1 MSENPL
7 IIAHKMPPETL
18 LEVMRTG
25 IKGLRIKEGLA
36 GLVEHY
42 LFSAIGK
49 ADIPIKFSDFGTPE
63 RLAAVAG
70 IAGWRAREENFER
83 VSARAF
89 CMFQTLL
96 LEYNGLKLSA
106 MKPIE
111 DGEDDIVILQ
121 IPPLAGE
128 TGMLR
133 SMYSADARIE
143 NDYISIP
150 LRDATSNYA
159 APEVFIK
166 SKRVY
171 IPARIFGHRFGVYS
185 KQVFS
190 ALVKTA
196 EQTIQYNTKTKFME
210 ATAGFSNI
218 IDSIANTHGPWI
230 LRSKHEKAI
239 PLVEFIMKAME
250 NAGNLNRPMTVM
262 ALASNL
268 KQYQPKAKWEV
279 TEKEK
284 AANMIPGELL
294 NTIIKLKKDSIYIQ
308 EIIKPEL
315 GPQGCLIKIGAP
327 RRIILTGID
336 DFSKLMEFPCFAR
349 AIKEKSVPHHVRA
362 AMFSILLWFYDVEQC
377 IEIIEKKIGI
387 PNFDRERTVYQL
399 NSLLEIDPSG
409 KTEPKYCY
417 GVNGFATYC
426 IGYEN
431 CKRCWLKVLNYCLID
446 TSKRREKLWMVPIS
460 RNTMSL
466 LNSRI

>member
-25 IKGLRIKEGLA
+25 IKGLRIKEALA

-121 IPPLAGE
+121 IPPLGGK

-133 SMYSADARIE
+133 FIYSADARIE

-159 APEVFIK
+159 AAEVFIK

-190 ALVKTA
+190 ALVKIA

-210 ATAGFSNI
+210 ATAGFSNM
-218 IDSIANTHGPWI
+218 IDSIANTHGTWI
-230 LRSKHEKAI
+230 LRNKHEKAI

-250 NAGNLNRPMTVM
+250 SAGNLNRPMTVM

-268 KQYQPKAKWEV
+268 KQYQPQAKWEV

-284 AANMIPGELL
+284 ATNMIPGELL
-294 NTIIKLKKDSIYIQ
+294 NTIIKLKKESIYIQ
-308 EIIKPEL
+308 DIVKPEL

-336 DFSKLMEFPCFAR
+336 DFSKLMEFPCFSR
-349 AIKEKSVPHHVRA
+349 AMKEKSVPHHIRT

-377 IEIIEKKIGI
+377 IEIIEKKIGV

-399 NSLLEIDPSG
+399 NSLLETDPSG
-409 KTEPKYCY
+409 KPEPKYSY
-417 GVNGFATYC
+417 GLKGFGTYC

-431 CKRCWLKVLNYCLID
+431 CKRCWLRGLKLPNRYF
-446 TSKRREKLWMVPIS
+446 EKKKEIMDSTDQTEHNVP
-460 RNTMSL
+460 T
-466 LNSRI
+466 

>member
-7 IIAHKMPPETL
+7 IIAHKIPPETL

-70 IAGWRAREENFER
+70 IAGWRVREENFER

-159 APEVFIK
+159 SAEVFIK

-190 ALVKTA
+190 ALVKIA

-250 NAGNLNRPMTVM
+250 SEGNLNRPMTIM
-262 ALASNL
+262 ALVGNV
-268 KQYQPKAKWEV
+268 KQYKTQAKWEV
-279 TEKEK
+279 AEREKILNNTLE
-284 AANMIPGELL
+284 ELL
-294 NTIIKLKKDSIYIQ
+294 NTLIKLKKKDSIYIQ

-336 DFSKLMEFPCFAR
+336 DFSKLMEFPCFSR
-349 AIKEKSVPHHVRA
+349 AMKEKSVPHHIRTA
-362 AMFSILLWFYDVEQC
+362 IFSTLLWFYDVEQC
-377 IEIIEKKIGI
+377 TEIIEKKIGV

-399 NSLLEIDPSG
+399 NSLLETDPSG

-417 GVNGFATYC
+417 GVNVSGHIPEDMRGQHFLAYDVGNAEYSFRTH
-426 IGYEN
+426 
-431 CKRCWLKVLNYCLID
+431 
-446 TSKRREKLWMVPIS
+446 S
-460 RNTMSL
+460 
-466 LNSRI
+466 

>member
-1 MSENPL
+1 
-7 IIAHKMPPETL
+7 
-18 LEVMRTG
+18 
-25 IKGLRIKEGLA
+25 
-36 GLVEHY
+36 
-42 LFSAIGK
+42 
-49 ADIPIKFSDFGTPE
+49 
-63 RLAAVAG
+63 
-70 IAGWRAREENFER
+70 
-83 VSARAF
+83 
-89 CMFQTLL
+89 MFQTLL
-96 LEYNGLKLSA
+96 LEYNGLKLSS

-159 APEVFIK
+159 AAEVFIK

-190 ALVKTA
+190 ALVKIA

-230 LRSKHEKAI
+230 LRNKHEKAI

-250 NAGNLNRPMTVM
+250 SAGNLNRPMTIM
-262 ALASNL
+262 ALVGNV
-268 KQYQPKAKWEV
+268 KQYKTQAKWEV
-279 TEKEK
+279 VEREKILNNTLE
-284 AANMIPGELL
+284 ELL
-294 NTIIKLKKDSIYIQ
+294 NTLIKLKKDSIYIQ
-308 EIIKPEL
+308 EFIKSEL

-336 DFSKLMEFPCFAR
+336 DFSKLMEFPCFSR
-349 AIKEKSVPHHVRA
+349 AIKEKSVSHHVRA
-362 AMFSILLWFYDVEQC
+362 AMFSTLLWFYDVEQC
-377 IEIIEKKIGI
+377 TEIIEKKIGV

-399 NSLLEIDPSG
+399 NSLLETDPSG

-417 GVNGFATYC
+417 GVNGFAHYC
-426 IGYEN
+426 VGYEN
-431 CKRCWLKVLNYCLID
+431 CKRCWLKVLKLPDRYFEK
-446 TSKRREKLWMVPIS
+446 KRKIMDGTDQMEHKVP
-460 RNTMSL
+460 T
-466 LNSRI
+466 

>member
-1 MSENPL
+1 
-7 IIAHKMPPETL
+7 
-18 LEVMRTG
+18 
-25 IKGLRIKEGLA
+25 
-36 GLVEHY
+36 
-42 LFSAIGK
+42 
-49 ADIPIKFSDFGTPE
+49 
-63 RLAAVAG
+63 
-70 IAGWRAREENFER
+70 
-83 VSARAF
+83 
-89 CMFQTLL
+89 
-96 LEYNGLKLSA
+96 

-111 DGEDDIVILQ
+111 DGEDDIAILQ

-150 LRDATSNYA
+150 LRDATNNYA

-210 ATAGFSNI
+210 ATAVFTKI
-218 IDSIANTHGPWI
+218 LDSIANTHGPWI
-230 LRSKHEKAI
+230 LRNKHEKAM

-250 NAGNLNRPMTVM
+250 SAGNLNRPMNIFGLLNDVRR
-262 ALASNL
+262 
-268 KQYQPKAKWEV
+268 YQTQAQWELV
-279 TEKEK
+279 ENEKII
-284 AANMIPGELL
+284 NMLPDELL
-294 NTIIKLKKDSIYIQ
+294 NTIIKLKKESIYIQ
-308 EIIKPEL
+308 EFIKPEL

-336 DFSKLMEFPCFAR
+336 DFSKLMEFPCFSR
-349 AIKEKSVPHHVRA
+349 AMKEKSVPHHIRT
-362 AMFSILLWFYDVEQC
+362 AMFSTLLWFYDVEQC
-377 IEIIEKKIGI
+377 TEIIEKKIGV

-399 NSLLEIDPSG
+399 NSLLETDPSG

-417 GVNGFATYC
+417 GINGFAPY
-426 IGYEN
+426 
-431 CKRCWLKVLNYCLID
+431 WLRGLKLPDRYF
-446 TSKRREKLWMVPIS
+446 EKKKAIMDKAYQAE
-460 RNTMSL
+460 RNFST
-466 LNSRI
+466 